1 MVHRIV
7 LALALALL
15 AACAAPPVH
24 HRAGVLDYL
33 YPDGTQPV
41 PPSDVHLVLPL
52 RVGVAF
58 APDADATKRRSS
70 SNFWTGE
77 FGGYE
82 LVFDESGKQRL
93 LQRVVDAFQG
103 TEGVQSI
110 QIIPASY
117 LKPGGGF
124 ENVDQLRSLL
134 GIDLIAL
141 LSYEQT
147 QIQDFNKAS
156 LTYWTVVGSYFI
168 EGNENETHTF
178 VDTSVFD
185 IPSRALLFNAGGRS
199 KVAHESTA
207 LEASATLRAD
217 SAKGFERAVA
227 DMITQLQTA
236 LVAFR
241 KQAKSGTVHGL
252 GTPKLAVSGGAEG
265 GGGGAGAGACGGL
278 ELVLALVL
286 CGGGL
291 LRRRAGT

>member
-1 MVHRIV
+1 MHRRIV
-7 LALALALL
+7 PPLVLAAL
-15 AACAAPPVH
+15 AACSSPPVQ

-33 YPDGTQPV
+33 YPPGTQPV
-41 PPSDVHLVLPL
+41 PPTDVQLILPL

-58 APDADATKRRSS
+58 APDAPGGRRST
-70 SNFWTGE
+70 SNYWAGE
-77 FGGYE
+77 LGNYE
-82 LVFDESGKQRL
+82 LVFGASEKQRL

-110 QIIPASY
+110 QIIPPSY
-117 LKPGGGF
+117 LKPEGGF

-147 QIQDFNKAS
+147 QFQDYNKAS

-199 KVAHESTA
+199 KVANESTP
-207 LEASATLRAD
+207 LEAASVLRAD

-227 DMITQLQTA
+227 DMIAQLHTA
-236 LVAFR
+236 LAAFR
-241 KQAKSGTVHGL
+241 EQAKSGTVRGL
-252 GTPKLAVSGGAEG
+252 GTPKLAVSNAAAGGTG
-265 GGGGAGAGACGGL
+265 GEGGAGAGTCGAL
-278 ELVLALVL
+278 ELVLALAL
-286 CGGGL
+286 GAGL
-291 LRRRAGT
+291 LRRRSS